1 MEPMKQ
7 KLAPRHTEQTF
18 GCPGEEDWGGMVRE
32 VGINKCKL
40 LYIEWINKM
49 NVYIFYSFFPFKG
62 CEVRSR
68 T

>member
-1 MEPMKQ
+1 ME
-7 KLAPRHTEQTF
+7 
-18 GCPGEEDWGGMVRE
+18 RE

-49 NVYIFYSFFPFKG
+49 NAYIFYSLFPFKG
-62 CEVRSR
+62 CEVRSK